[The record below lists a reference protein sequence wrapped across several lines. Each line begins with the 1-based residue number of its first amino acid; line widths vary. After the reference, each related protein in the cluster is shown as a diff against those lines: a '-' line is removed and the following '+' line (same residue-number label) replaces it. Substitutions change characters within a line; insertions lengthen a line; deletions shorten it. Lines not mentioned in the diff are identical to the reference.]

1 MEFIKSCGQIIR
13 TKLNAKERKAFNEMI
28 SEAIREASLDHEKEE
43 MAVVA
48 WVLHQ
53 RLGWVENGITNFMRD
68 YYPTLRELNAYY
80 EVDMKAAPWLCSKKL
95 KDNGIDFDKIYA
107 EFTKEGNQNG

>member
-1 MEFIKSCGQIIR
+1 MDFIKSCGQIIR
-13 TKLNAKERKAFNEMI
+13 VKLNAKERKAFNEMV
-28 SEAIREASLDHEKEE
+28 SEGIREASLDHEKEE

-68 YYPTLRELNAYY
+68 YYPTLRELNTYY
-80 EVDMKAAPWLCSKKL
+80 QVDKTDCPWLCSKKL
-95 KDNGIDFDKIYA
+95 KDAGIDFDRIYT
-107 EFTKEGNQNG
+107 EITKEGNQNG